1 MSADPSSLAP
11 LDWIDWHTRFVLF
24 TGKGGVGKTTVAC
37 GVSVALADAGRR
49 VLLVSTDP
57 ASNLADVFQT
67 TTSDR
72 PSPAPGVETLD
83 LMDLDP
89 QAAADAYRQRVI
101 GTYRA
106 TLPPGDLAALE
117 EQLAGA
123 CTVEVAAFDAFTR
136 LLADPTT
143 TGGYDHVIF
152 DTAPTGH
159 TLRLLSL
166 PAAWSRYLAS
176 TSEET
181 TCVGPLEGLEGQ
193 RPVYEAAIAVLAD
206 PTATTLVLVARPER
220 GALGEAARAANELAE
235 LGLTNQRVVFNG
247 VLAEPLAGDRVAE
260 SYRRRQQHAFAHL
273 PTALAGLPSGAVALV
288 GIDLVGVDAVRELAR
303 SSATPV
309 AVGMSD
315 TPSPPPGSG
324 VEALVDELAAMG
336 PGVTLVTGK
345 GGVGK
350 TSIAVRIAAGLAQRG
365 LAVHLATTDPAGRL
379 PTPGGTDLPEAVE
392 VSRIDPDAEA
402 ARYAAEQPR
411 RKAQEQRDLAA
422 EDLRSPCTTE
432 VAVFRAFSRL
442 LGLGR
447 TQHVVIDTAPTG
459 HTLLL
464 LDVTGAFH
472 RQVMHDTVVAPGRI
486 TTPLMRLQDPT
497 FSRLILVTLAE
508 TTPVAEAAE
517 LQTDLR
523 RAGIEPFGWVLN
535 AVLAGTGT
543 TDPVLQARA
552 RLELAQT
559 RRVTELANRVWLAPF
574 EPALAEHDP
583 DTSTPE
589 PNQA

>member
-1 MSADPSSLAP
+1 
-11 LDWIDWHTRFVLF
+11 
-24 TGKGGVGKTTVAC
+24 
-37 GVSVALADAGRR
+37 
-49 VLLVSTDP
+49 
-57 ASNLADVFQT
+57 
-67 TTSDR
+67 
-72 PSPAPGVETLD
+72 
-83 LMDLDP
+83 
-89 QAAADAYRQRVI
+89 
-101 GTYRA
+101 
-106 TLPPGDLAALE
+106 
-117 EQLAGA
+117 
-123 CTVEVAAFDAFTR
+123 
-136 LLADPTT
+136 
-143 TGGYDHVIF
+143 
-152 DTAPTGH
+152 
-159 TLRLLSL
+159 
-166 PAAWSRYLAS
+166 
-176 TSEET
+176 
-181 TCVGPLEGLEGQ
+181 
-193 RPVYEAAIAVLAD
+193 
-206 PTATTLVLVARPER
+206 
-220 GALGEAARAANELAE
+220 
-235 LGLTNQRVVFNG
+235 
-247 VLAEPLAGDRVAE
+247 
-260 SYRRRQQHAFAHL
+260 
-273 PTALAGLPSGAVALV
+273 
-288 GIDLVGVDAVRELAR
+288 
-303 SSATPV
+303 
-309 AVGMSD
+309 MSD
-315 TPSPPPGSG
+315 TPSPPPGPG

-379 PTPGGTDLPEAVE
+379 PTPGGTDLPETVE
-392 VSRIDPDAEA
+392 ISRIDPDAET

-411 RKAQEQRDLAA
+411 RKAHEQRDLAA

-459 HTLLL
+459 HTLML

-472 RQVMHDTVVAPGRI
+472 RQVMHDAVVAPGRI

-552 RLELAQT
+552 RLELTQMQ
-559 RRVTELANRVWLAPF
+559 RVTELANRVWLAPF

-583 DTSTPE
+583 DTSMSE